1 MIILCNICEKKVE
14 VNENI
19 NHRELKILQF
29 IKKYISENNKSPT
42 VREISKGVGISSF
55 AGVDKYIYKLKEKQY
70 ITKIP
75 YRARTI
81 VLIKEVVCG

>member
-29 IKKYISENNKSPT
+29 IKKYISE
-42 VREISKGVGISSF
+42 
-55 AGVDKYIYKLKEKQY
+55 VDKYIYKLKEKQY